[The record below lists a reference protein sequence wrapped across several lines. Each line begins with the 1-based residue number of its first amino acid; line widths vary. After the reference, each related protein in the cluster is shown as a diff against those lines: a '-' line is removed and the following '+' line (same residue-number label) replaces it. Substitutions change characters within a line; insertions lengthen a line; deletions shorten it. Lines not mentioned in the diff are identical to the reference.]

1 MPVVPDAV
9 RTEVTEKAATLI
21 DTVLAPTHLYPRPK
35 DWRWSYP
42 IEIHTKWWH
51 HYLYFCATYF
61 TPHPEAVPPTREVR
75 FARLEYRD
83 NRRFNLA
90 YMRHT
95 GEWIVVYENRSLT
108 GCLRALR
115 DEEIFQP

>member
-1 MPVVPDAV
+1 MRRADDPDRPHQLPRRDA
-9 RTEVTEKAATLI
+9 R
-21 DTVLAPTHLYPRPK
+21 PRP
-35 DWRWSYP
+35 
-42 IEIHTKWWH
+42 IALHTKWWR

-83 NRRFNLA
+83 NKRFNLA

-95 GEWIVVYENRSLT
+95 GEWVVVYENRSLT